1 MESSYQIHQSQYSEG
16 RIVILHRTF
25 DTSAPLMH
33 DYSYTVLVD
42 DLMKD
47 EPFQYTQLSQEKQ
60 QMCFNKSDQY
70 WELYKSS
77 HISEAGIDLEEQI
90 SEYTQENA
98 NFKQLKS
105 KASDKLSENELLTL
119 VRDLPQYQQTMLW
132 FGVHRSTIGQL
143 FKMINDGST
152 VESIELEQLIMS
164 GVDPDKLKEV
174 PPQNV
179 YKDLKKFVE
188 QHCKT

>member
-1 MESSYQIHQSQYSEG
+1 
-16 RIVILHRTF
+16 
-25 DTSAPLMH
+25 MH

-119 VRDLPQYQQTMLW
+119 VRDLP
-132 FGVHRSTIGQL
+132 
-143 FKMINDGST
+143 
-152 VESIELEQLIMS
+152 
-164 GVDPDKLKEV
+164 
-174 PPQNV
+174 
-179 YKDLKKFVE
+179 
-188 QHCKT
+188 